1 MHCHIITSWHYK
13 SEAAVQH
20 ICTHSIFL
28 KYLLWWSASWM
39 SMKVKQSW
47 KPKYVNSVDHHRDS
61 TAEAWTEMEATMLLA
76 WLLINAFV
84 TFWSLGSGC
93 RFEVSIHSILSLC
106 VLGQKSQSCASRIMQ
121 LSAVMEAVWTLL
133 SHSYFLRIKKV
144 MTISILLKITLLYS
158 SSRCTN
164 WNRLTVS
171 NK

>member
-1 MHCHIITSWHYK
+1 MRSHIITSWHYK

-20 ICTHSIFL
+20 ICSNLNPNEDTHSIFL

-61 TAEAWTEMEATMLLA
+61 TAEAWTEMEAAMPLA
-76 WLLINAFV
+76 WLLIDAFV

-133 SHSYFLRIKKV
+133 SHSYSFCALKK
-144 MTISILLKITLLYS
+144 
-158 SSRCTN
+158 
-164 WNRLTVS
+164 
-171 NK
+171 